1 MVDQKKLLKEY
12 INNLSNSNNLREYI
26 NEEYKKV
33 HKVLKE
39 LIKEV
44 DNKVTKIKLR
54 ETIKKLTPIKSSMT
68 IKDNQVVSLMR
79 FYEALLRRLDV
90 SKLRIKDSLKNIN
103 EIDQV
108 VNEGRYHDFRNN
120 EELTPRQKIGHSVR
134 EVRSKLTELSKLIDM
149 NVRLKNE
156 LGVNSDQYWKNTH
169 KN

>member
-1 MVDQKKLLKEY
+1 
-12 INNLSNSNNLREYI
+12 
-26 NEEYKKV
+26 
-33 HKVLKE
+33 
-39 LIKEV
+39 
-44 DNKVTKIKLR
+44 
-54 ETIKKLTPIKSSMT
+54 MT

-79 FYEALLRRLDV
+79 FYVPSLLRRLDV

-134 EVRSKLTELSKLIDM
+134 EVLFISKLTELSKLIDM

-169 KN
+169 KTKLTKISERLVKLSNKVGKLH